1 MISLYI
7 GGARSGK
14 SGLAE
19 QEVSDIAL
27 PTTYIATATA
37 SVSMAERIALH
48 REQRP
53 DDWVTEEIPLELA
66 SALTQID
73 RKQSVII
80 IDCLTLW
87 LTNQLMAKHCLIDEI
102 ERLCDTFT
110 SMQCH
115 LVLVSTEVG
124 QGLIPDDEM
133 SQQFVTASG
142 LMHQKIAAIADR
154 VSFCQ
159 SKLAIR
165 LKEPERTISDTTASD
180 TNASETSASETTAI
194 EGAVTAGGNT

>member
-19 QEVSDIAL
+19 QEVRDIAL
-27 PTTYIATATA
+27 PTTYIATAIA
-37 SVSMAERIALH
+37 SVSMAQRITLH
-48 REQRP
+48 QEQRP
-53 DDWVTEEIPLELA
+53 CDWVTEEIPLDLT

-73 RKQSVII
+73 RKRSVII

-87 LTNQLMAKHCLIDEI
+87 LTNQIMANRCLETEID
-102 ERLCDTFT
+102 RLCQTLLLLQ
-110 SMQCH
+110 SH

-124 QGLIPDDEM
+124 QSLIPDDEM

-142 LMHQKIAAIADR
+142 VMHQKIAAIADS
-154 VSFCQ
+154 VNFCQ
-159 SKLAIR
+159 GGLPIR
-165 LKEPERTISDTTASD
+165 LKYPANSSSQRTDK
-180 TNASETSASETTAI
+180 
-194 EGAVTAGGNT
+194 GAT

>member
-37 SVSMAERIALH
+37 SVSMADRIALH

-53 DDWVTEEIPLELA
+53 DEWITAEIPVELA
-66 SALTQID
+66 STLTQID

-80 IDCLTLW
+80 VDCLTLW
-87 LTNQLMAKHCLIDEI
+87 LTNQLMAKLCLTNEI
-102 ERLCDTFT
+102 ENLCNTIA
-110 SMQCH
+110 SLQCH

-124 QGLIPDDEM
+124 QSLIPDDEM

-154 VSFCQ
+154 VNFCQ
-159 SKLAIR
+159 GKIAIC
-165 LKEPERTISDTTASD
+165 LKEPEILTAETAATTNTEAA
-180 TNASETSASETTAI
+180 T
-194 EGAVTAGGNT
+194 EGGIL

>member
-14 SGLAE
+14 SGFAE
-19 QEVSDIAL
+19 QEVIDIDL

-53 DDWVTEEIPLELA
+53 DDWVTAEVPLEL
-66 SALTQID
+66 SETLTQLD
-73 RKQSVII
+73 SKQSVII
-80 IDCLTLW
+80 VDCLTLW
-87 LTNQLMAKHCLIDEI
+87 LTNQLMAEHCLIDEI
-102 ERLCDTFT
+102 EHLCCTLT
-110 SMQCH
+110 SLQCH

-124 QGLIPDDEM
+124 QSLIPDDEM

-159 SKLAIR
+159 SKIAIC
-165 LKEPERTISDTTASD
+165 LKDPERLTCETMKTAD
-180 TNASETSASETTAI
+180 GETAT
-194 EGAVTAGGNT
+194 EGNIG

>member
-14 SGLAE
+14 SSLAE
-19 QEVSDIAL
+19 QEVMAFAL

-53 DDWVTEEIPLELA
+53 SDWTTAEIPLEL
-66 SALTQID
+66 SATLTQLD
-73 RKQSVII
+73 SKQSVII

-87 LTNQLMAKHCLIDEI
+87 LTNQLMAEHCLIDEI
-102 ERLCDTFT
+102 DRLCHTLT
-110 SMQCH
+110 SLQCH

-124 QGLIPDDEM
+124 QSLIPDDEM

-142 LMHQKIAAIADR
+142 LMHQQIAAIADK
-154 VSFCQ
+154 VNFCQ
-159 SKLAIR
+159 GKIAIC
-165 LKEPERTISDTTASD
+165 LKQPEFLVCKTIKTANAETATT
-180 TNASETSASETTAI
+180 
-194 EGAVTAGGNT
+194 EGGIG

>member
-53 DDWVTEEIPLELA
+53 DEWKTEEIPLELA

-73 RKQSVII
+73 TKQSVII

-110 SMQCH
+110 SLQCH

-124 QGLIPDDEM
+124 QSLIPDDEM

-142 LMHQKIAAIADR
+142 LMHQKIAAIADK

-159 SKLAIR
+159 SKIAIC
-165 LKEPERTISDTTASD
+165 LKAPDLLVCETIKSAIAETA
-180 TNASETSASETTAI
+180 T
-194 EGAVTAGGNT
+194 EGGI